1 MQRLQV
7 WMSCELPFG
16 SRSPGYPR
24 QHPQLC
30 VGQMKTLRAFSG
42 EKCICYALMV
52 MTSPFKITLAT
63 LTFWIASSVLQSLGK
78 SRWAKAI
85 DIAFCL
91 CCSSAL
97 YHSQF
102 VFSCLQNMC
111 WCMWQLFLWIP
122 KKMCICFIR
131 FVFMRS
137 RCFALLLVQTLSRLL
152 RNRRPPSHMMR
163 IRAYH
168 GTHQRNVD
176 SIRRFGFRPS
186 VGGMLGPGVY
196 ISRDLNKVQRYCKWY
211 RGLGVILELKV
222 EVGAVCTID
231 KQGHSSQKRQ
241 KSFDTAWVPSNCSM
255 VQSQLEEG
263 CVAEA
268 RNIQVVRVWH
278 SSELLRL
285 FVHEVIQ
292 LVKDTR
298 ATRAAAATS
307 LYLKSFLF
315 TQRCT
320 VVETSAGRLH
330 RVKLKKGWPSS
341 SCAGL
346 MGPRQPKC

>member
-1 MQRLQV
+1 M
-7 WMSCELPFG
+7 
-16 SRSPGYPR
+16 
-24 QHPQLC
+24 
-30 VGQMKTLRAFSG
+30 AF
-42 EKCICYALMV
+42 
-52 MTSPFKITLAT
+52 F
-63 LTFWIASSVLQSLGK
+63 
-78 SRWAKAI
+78 
-85 DIAFCL
+85 L
-91 CCSSAL
+91 CCCSAL
-97 YHSQF
+97 YHSQL
-102 VFSCLQNMC
+102 VLSCLRSIC
-111 WCMWQLFLWIP
+111 WCMWQVFLWIP
-122 KKMCICFIR
+122 KKMCICFIC
-131 FVFMRS
+131 FGMILFMRS
-137 RCFALLLVQTLSRLL
+137 RHFALLLVQSLSRIL
-152 RNRRPPSHMMR
+152 RNRRPPSHRMQ

-211 RGLGVILELKV
+211 RGLGVILELQV

-231 KQGHSSQKRQ
+231 RQGHSRQKTWQ

-268 RNIQVVRVWH
+268 HNIQVVRVWH
-278 SSELLRL
+278 SSELLHL
-285 FVHEVIQ
+285 FLHEVIQ

-320 VVETSAGRLH
+320 DVETSAGRFH
-330 RVKLKKGWPSS
+330 RVKLKTD
-341 SCAGL
+341 
-346 MGPRQPKC
+346 